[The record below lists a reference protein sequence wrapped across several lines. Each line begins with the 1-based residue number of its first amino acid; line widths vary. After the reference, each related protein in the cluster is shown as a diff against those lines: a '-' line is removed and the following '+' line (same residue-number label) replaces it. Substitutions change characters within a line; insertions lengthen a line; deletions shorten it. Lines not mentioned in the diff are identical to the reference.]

1 MKVVIIQISTN
12 WIIQIKKS
20 ETGYHLRSYHNQDRK
35 VPVKHGDTKPSVSI
49 GHHEV
54 SKLRLQV
61 LWQFSFFIQNTNIEG
76 GIFCS
81 VYWILKTCTLFIR
94 MLIVIWIICS
104 LFIQANMLRTQLLY
118 SVQIQTNTKEH
129 AFLCTW
135 KNHEKQLL
143 QGVLNNSEKQLPK
156 VFWIKAVKV
165 SKSTGDNHPEKL
177 FQ

>member
-61 LWQFSFFIQNTNIEG
+61 LWQFSFFTQNTKTEG

-81 VYWILKTCTLFIR
+81 VYRILKIYLLFIR
-94 MLIVIWIICS
+94 MLIIIRIICS
-104 LFIQANMLRTQLLY
+104 LFTRTNMLWTHFIFGT
-118 SVQIQTNTKEH
+118 STNEYKGRL
-129 AFLCTW
+129 ALVY
-135 KNHEKQLL
+135 L
-143 QGVLNNSEKQLPK
+143 QESR
-156 VFWIKAVKV
+156 KAV
-165 SKSTGDNHPEKL
+165 SSRCS
-177 FQ
+177 